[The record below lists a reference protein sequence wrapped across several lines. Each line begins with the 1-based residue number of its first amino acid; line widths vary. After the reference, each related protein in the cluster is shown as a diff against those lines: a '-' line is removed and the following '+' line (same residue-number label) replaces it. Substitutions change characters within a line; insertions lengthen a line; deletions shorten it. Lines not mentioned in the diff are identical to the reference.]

1 MNRRTSSHNP
11 ALVPDRLMPDASR
24 ITRRRFVAGA
34 AGSAV
39 AILASGSMLSR
50 TPGVAAQS
58 MDPYTY
64 IRPMPATDTLGQTP
78 GQATG
83 DAVPTDADGA
93 TWTTYLQLPIKEGQD
108 FHFTCEF
115 DSAWIILKG
124 FGKDLTLEDQLNL
137 VGQDM
142 TIEPTYVERTD
153 GVFIAGGDIWE
164 HYSGHYEDNFLARA
178 TGNAMRKV
186 FDGSGLT
193 SEAVHDRAGI
203 EKALKAGNPVF
214 FKSSVDFLDWVP
226 ATWVTPDGDTY
237 PVVLGNDHA
246 LIVMGFNDEDVIIR
260 DPLGPTSTNTTRP
273 YQYRVTWER
282 YLEVFAAQGNDGIAV
297 GPGAAR

>member
-1 MNRRTSSHNP
+1 MTQFRSTRESRN
-11 ALVPDRLMPDASR
+11 VPKPLAAQ
-24 ITRRRFVAGA
+24 ITRRCFVAGA
-34 AGSAV
+34 AGAAGSAA
-39 AILASGSMLSR
+39 AILATGSMPS
-50 TPGVAAQS
+50 PVAKVAAQS

-64 IRPMPATDTLGQTP
+64 IRPMPATDTIGQIP
-78 GQATG
+78 GQAAKDTS
-83 DAVPTDADGA
+83 PIDADGS

-108 FHFTCEF
+108 FHYTCEF

-124 FGKDLTLEDQLNL
+124 FGKDLTLQDQLNL

-142 TIEPTYVERTD
+142 SIEPAYDERAD
-153 GVFIAGGDIWE
+153 GVFITGGDIWE

-193 SEAVHDRAGI
+193 SEPVHDRAGI
-203 EKALKAGNPVF
+203 EKALTAGNPVF

-246 LIVMGFNDEDVIIR
+246 LIVMGFNDDDVIIR
-260 DPLGPTSTNTTRP
+260 DPLGPTSTNSTRP
-273 YQYRVTWER
+273 YQYRVTWQR
-282 YLEVFAAQGNDGIAV
+282 YLEVFAAQGNDGVAV
-297 GPGAAR
+297 GPGATG